1 MSVAAHPLGTHVD
14 PDVFISYRRSDKEFV
29 ERFVSALEEQ
39 GPEVWWDADI
49 GGGADWRDSI
59 VENLVDS
66 DCLVI
71 VFSESCNASK
81 QLVKELAVADHLD
94 KVVIPIKIDN
104 SEPKGSFLYE
114 LAWRNWINVHPD
126 PMSKLDAA
134 AASIVATLKEAG
146 WTPAVAGATR
156 EPLQAPPPPTPDS
169 AAAGG
174 LARPSVSSTATTAGL
189 PPPAA
194 TLASVPRSALPPPA
208 ATAPPARAAAD
219 TRTAQLV
226 SNLGRFRLRDAF
238 PFHWADFV
246 LPVLVGVAGLFGRE
260 DGDGYEV
267 AVGNALGGFAM
278 ALALV
283 GLIVFPI
290 RYYRRRAN
298 PFVVARNLVISN
310 VTFAIIAAIGS
321 ALAPVVDEGETANE
335 ARAYTSIGLLMFAL
349 GFAAISF
356 VIFFVLSKKRAKR
369 ELEAHMS
376 IV

>member
-1 MSVAAHPLGTHVD
+1 M
-14 PDVFISYRRSDKEFV
+14 FISYRRSDKEFV

-49 GGGADWRDSI
+49 GGGEDWRDSI

-134 AASIVATLKEAG
+134 AASIVASLKEAG
-146 WTPAVAGATR
+146 WTPAGSGATR
-156 EPLQAPPPPTPDS
+156 ERPDAEAPPAPP
-169 AAAGG
+169 
-174 LARPSVSSTATTAGL
+174 AGL
-189 PPPAA
+189 PPPVVAPA
-194 TLASVPRSALPPPA
+194 PAPRDAFAPPA
-208 ATAPPARAAAD
+208 ATPPPARAAAD
-219 TRTAQLV
+219 TRAARLASSV
-226 SNLGRFRLRDAF
+226 GRFRLRDAF

-246 LPVLVGVAGLFGRE
+246 LPMLLGVTGFFGRE
-260 DGDGYEV
+260 DGAGYEV
-267 AVGNALGGFAM
+267 AVGDALGVFAM

-298 PFVVARNLVISN
+298 PFTVARNLVLSN
-310 VTFAIIAAIGS
+310 VTFAIVAAIGYS
-321 ALAPVVDEGETANE
+321 LAPVVDEGETANE
-335 ARAYTSIGLLMFAL
+335 ARVYTAIGLLILAL
-349 GFAAISF
+349 GIAAISF